1 MDTRSKLE
9 EAKYFLDALVKTKD
23 DPKLLY
29 FNLSAFLSAWRSVLD
44 VMLYDFAE
52 HYSIG
57 FTRQD
62 VITDQNFK
70 AVAQALKHRDAL
82 HFIDWWRKKQ
92 GKLKENPLWG
102 KRILIVHRGYPT
114 ISSTHTFYVSGSG
127 GTSITTTQPP
137 PHWIFPATSEP
148 VELVS
153 GEVISPEIISPTT
166 QQPSSEIEVRFSDFP
181 NIEVTDMCT
190 QAFHEMEK
198 IVQQAQAIFHV
209 RL

>member
-9 EAKYFLDALVKTKD
+9 EAKYFLDAFVKTKD
-23 DPKLLY
+23 DLKVFS

-62 VITDQNFK
+62 VITDQYFK
-70 AVAQALKHRDAL
+70 AVSEALKHNDAL
-82 HFIDWWRKKQ
+82 KFIEWWRKKQ
-92 GKLKENPLWG
+92 GILKQNPLWA

-114 ISSTHTFYVSGSG
+114 ITSTHTFYVSGSG
-127 GTSITTTQPP
+127 GTSITTTPP
-137 PHWIFPATSEP
+137 GFMYVEPSEGVIP
-148 VELVS
+148 V
-153 GEVISPEIISPTT
+153 TT
-166 QQPSSEIEVRFSDFP
+166 QQPSSKVEVQFSDFP
-181 NIEVTDMCT
+181 DIEVMDMCA

-198 IVQQAQAIFHV
+198 VVEEAEATFNV
-209 RL
+209 KL